1 MKNKLSFLKMM
12 LWIFC
17 VAFFVYQ
24 YGVRSAVPNV
34 LNEEL
39 RNGFSIG
46 ATQMGTLIS
55 LFYFA
60 YTIMQIPVGLII
72 DRYNPKKI
80 AIFAFACVSLGT
92 IMFVATN
99 SYLVA
104 AVSQLFLGFGCSF
117 AFVLVMK
124 ITNDVFPKERVALF
138 SSIAI
143 SCGSLGPVIMS
154 PLLAYL
160 SQLYYWKSVVIFFG
174 SLGFLFSLSGA
185 LLLKECEITGECEID
200 NSNLNIMGAL
210 NEIISNPQYLFIGAF
225 SMLMLGPV
233 SAFCDAWGLTFI
245 KSAYDIDKV
254 HAASV
259 VSMVY
264 IGTIVGGPILACIAE
279 KCNSYKKVMLGGA
292 ILLFALISVLIFL
305 RLNIYELYVLLFA
318 IGIVAT
324 SQFLAFPAAISMVDK
339 KVGGTLTG
347 VVNTI
352 TMLGCTIMA
361 PSVGWC
367 IDFFATDGVYTAID
381 YQNGMMILLASVTA
395 AIVAAACIKD
405 RKISGR

>member
-1 MKNKLSFLKMM
+1 MKNKLSFVQIM
-12 LWIFC
+12 LWLFC
-17 VAFFVYQ
+17 VTFFVYQ

-39 RNGFSIG
+39 RNCFSIS
-46 ATQMGTLIS
+46 ATQMGSLIS
-55 LFYFA
+55 LFYIA
-60 YTIMQIPVGLII
+60 YTVMQIPVGVLI

-99 SYLVA
+99 SYIVA
-104 AVSQLFLGFGCSF
+104 GISQLFLGFGCSF

-124 ITNDVFPKERVALF
+124 IANDVFPKQKVALF

-160 SQLYYWKSVVIFFG
+160 SQLYYWKHVVILFG

-185 LLLKECEITGECEID
+185 ILLRKCEISGECEID
-200 NSNLNIMGAL
+200 NSGLNITEAL
-210 NEIISNPQYLFIGAF
+210 TEILSNSLYFFIGAF

-233 SAFCDAWGLTFI
+233 SAFCDAWGLTFV
-245 KSAYDIDKV
+245 KNVYGLDKV

-264 IGTIVGGPILACIAE
+264 IGTIVGGPIVAYIAE
-279 KCNSYKKVMLGGA
+279 KCNSYKKVMISGSVLLFMLISA
-292 ILLFALISVLIFL
+292 LLYIKFDIYSLYILLFS
-305 RLNIYELYVLLFA
+305 

-324 SQFLAFPAAISMVDK
+324 SQFLAFPAAINMVDK

-367 IDFFATDGVYTAID
+367 IDFFDTDGIYTAID
-381 YQNGMMILLASVTA
+381 YKNGMIVLLVSVALAIIAASF
-395 AIVAAACIKD
+395 IRDK
-405 RKISGR
+405 KIG